1 MSNPHRPYKAYLDP
15 EFINS
20 PAARSIR
27 ILSEYL
33 APYTQFKREKVR
45 DTIVFFGSAR
55 ALPVG
60 QAERIHQELSRSLEG
75 SPQPGGGLA
84 KLEFAKLQVKLARYY
99 EEAVELARMLTTWSK
114 SLGRNSRRFVI
125 CSGGGPGIME
135 AANRGAR
142 LAGGKTVGL
151 NIALPF
157 EQVSNPYVSEELNFD
172 FHYFFMRKYWF
183 VYLAKALVFFPG
195 GFGTL
200 DELAEVLTLLQTR
213 KITKKLVVLL
223 YGSPYWN
230 ETVNFN
236 SLVRWG
242 TISPEDLSLFQYAD
256 TPKQAFDILKAGLEK
271 LYLHPQKEQPVTETP
286 DVKI

>member
-33 APYTQFKREKVR
+33 APYTQFKREKLR

-60 QAERIHQELSRSLEG
+60 QAERIYQELRRSLVS

-157 EQVSNPYVSEELNFD
+157 
-172 FHYFFMRKYWF
+172 
-183 VYLAKALVFFPG
+183 
-195 GFGTL
+195 
-200 DELAEVLTLLQTR
+200 
-213 KITKKLVVLL
+213 
-223 YGSPYWN
+223 
-230 ETVNFN
+230 
-236 SLVRWG
+236 
-242 TISPEDLSLFQYAD
+242 
-256 TPKQAFDILKAGLEK
+256 
-271 LYLHPQKEQPVTETP
+271 
-286 DVKI
+286 

>member
-1 MSNPHRPYKAYLDP
+1 
-15 EFINS
+15 
-20 PAARSIR
+20 
-27 ILSEYL
+27 
-33 APYTQFKREKVR
+33 
-45 DTIVFFGSAR
+45 
-55 ALPVG
+55 
-60 QAERIHQELSRSLEG
+60 
-75 SPQPGGGLA
+75 
-84 KLEFAKLQVKLARYY
+84 
-99 EEAVELARMLTTWSK
+99 
-114 SLGRNSRRFVI
+114 
-125 CSGGGPGIME
+125 
-135 AANRGAR
+135 
-142 LAGGKTVGL
+142 L
-151 NIALPF
+151 NISLPF

-213 KITKKLVVLL
+213 KITKKMVVLL

-230 ETVNFN
+230 ETLNFD

-256 TPKQAFDILKAGLEK
+256 TPKQAFDVLRAGLEEF
-271 LYLHPQKEQPVTETP
+271 YLHPQREHPATETP